1 MTAALTNP
9 SSSIACEPGKV
20 LCIAPPIS
28 STDMKLSEQV
38 VDRGDK
44 ITLARSP
51 LPEHGGGRGR
61 EGDKGKEVEKVKRT
75 GKSAD
80 LKQRKIEGKMKCL
93 KKKESKVEKVLTGEE
108 KDLWENST
116 WRSQV
121 KDLNESF
128 SKLPP
133 IFEGN
138 KCGRKGQAFI
148 VKIEQS

>member
-1 MTAALTNP
+1 MTAAITNL
-9 SSSIACEPGKV
+9 SSSPACESGNL

-28 STDMKLSEQV
+28 STDMKLLEQLG
-38 VDRGDK
+38 DRGDN
-44 ITLARSP
+44 ISLARVA
-51 LPEHGGGRGR
+51 LHGQGGGRGR
-61 EGDKGKEVEKVKRT
+61 ERGKGKEVEKAKRT

-80 LKQRKIEGKMKCL
+80 LKQRKIEGKINCM